1 MTRAALKWF
10 GIIACLFCLPH
21 FSRSQVDIFEVLV
34 KGPRLAVLPF
44 MNLAD
49 APEATPEIMEQV
61 RTELQGLSIELAD
74 PDVTASI
81 LRKYRIRNTAE
92 LTARQMQL
100 LSEEL
105 VVGYLLV
112 GSIDRYWQSET
123 SAEVA
128 LSARLLYVP
137 SVSIE
142 WSASATV
149 HTDDVITPLEIG
161 RVEQAEN
168 LTRRAVVKLLT
179 EFRKHRFKRKQ
190 PVHSIRTRNKKPPSS
205 QPCRRILTLTFA
217 NDTETRFAGHIVS
230 NQVLSALYRFGFET
244 VDPGRVREVMLAK
257 REFLRGE
264 ISSALLSEF
273 KGELGADFI
282 LTGTVS
288 RYTTSSSH
296 NLDDPSV
303 AFEARLVDV
312 QQGEVVWAGTFA
324 REGKD
329 SAWLFDLGHVHG
341 LASLSN
347 LMARK
352 LAKSIPAVRSR
363 SNKSEP
369 EPPDS

>member
-1 MTRAALKWF
+1 MRSTLIGLGLAL
-10 GIIACLFCLPH
+10 CLFVLPSS
-21 FSRSQVDIFEVLV
+21 SRSQVDLFEVLV
-34 KGPRLAVLPF
+34 KEPRLAVLPF

-49 APEATPEIMEQV
+49 VPEVTPGIMEQV
-61 RTELQGLSIELAD
+61 RAELQDLSIELAD
-74 PDVTASI
+74 PDITAKV

-92 LTARQMQL
+92 LTARQVQL

-142 WSASATV
+142 WSASTAV
-149 HTDDVITPLEIG
+149 HTDDAIAPLDIG
-161 RVEQAEN
+161 RVGQAEN
-168 LTRRAVVKLLT
+168 LTGRAVAKLLRK
-179 EFRKHRFKRKQ
+179 FRKDPSRRK
-190 PVHSIRTRNKKPPSS
+190 PSVVSIQTRHKKPPSS
-205 QPCRRILTLTFA
+205 QPCRRILALEFA
-217 NDTETRFAGHIVS
+217 NDTNTRFAGHIVT
-230 NQVLSALYRFGFET
+230 NQILSALHQFGFEI
-244 VDPGRVREVMLAK
+244 VDPGRVRQVMLAK

-273 KGELGADFI
+273 QKELGADFV

-288 RYTTSSSH
+288 RYTTSAAQ
-296 NLDDPSV
+296 NLDEPSV
-303 AFEARLVDV
+303 AFEARLVDA
-312 QQGEVVWAGTFA
+312 QQGEVVWAGTFS

-329 SAWLFDLGHVHG
+329 SAWLFNLGYIHG
-341 LASLSN
+341 LGTLSN

-352 LAKSIPAVRSR
+352 LVKTIPAVRSR
-363 SNKSEP
+363 SESG
-369 EPPDS
+369 